1 MNIAELT
8 TTVIV
13 VAVLVTVSLSA
24 AVFLSRRLRRL
35 RGSDPSGAQQE
46 QPEGS
51 WYFVRYSPEASAEQ
65 DGAR

>member
-13 VAVLVTVSLSA
+13 VAVLVTVTLSA
-24 AVFLSRRLRRL
+24 AVFLSRRLKRL

-51 WYFVRYSPEASAEQ
+51 WYFVRYSPEASTER